1 MLREKITGWLEKL
14 KQIKNHIDIECAP
27 AITLFGVINIT
38 LFKGRLK
45 LKPEEW
51 RDEDKRR
58 IAEFLSEKIGI
69 TLKEFEEL
77 LKKEIKEVS
86 EEKQKLI
93 RELLTRLLVENPL
106 IPLEEFERR
115 SEIKPMLK
123 YEFIGREVE
132 LEKLRKFLESDKKV
146 FLLTGDGGVGKTRL
160 AIEFAREVAKRKVSN
175 GNWDFY
181 FIDQD
186 REFKYPVVSNVLGNR
201 NTLLILDDASRY
213 RNRDRVIG
221 FIQNPPEGRNIKL
234 LLIDRPI
241 FKGFIINEVKERGM
255 SVEELQIGGGNI
267 SSFIERNFEI
277 RREDAE
283 KIQKESEGNFVI
295 AIFLAEYYRDKGRIG
310 KQKEAIDYRIEK
322 YKKDIREH
330 TGIPI
335 DDIENTLFLLS
346 LLTPIE
352 WKKDSKYIQEVLN
365 HLPAYEFY
373 YLKKVIGLAGR
384 DFFIL
389 KSGEKYVFKYD
400 LIAEYFLSQ
409 FMEREDFDEI
419 VKEFL
424 PYMPSRISYN
434 ILMTLRF
441 FIPRYFIKEA
451 EEIAQTLKFFG
462 EEAEK
467 TVQTLR
473 FFREE
478 ARKAVQNEEV
488 KKVFQI
494 LGEIWEELNKIEGQT
509 PEYFSA
515 LVLLTGN
522 PFLDVSDIEKININH
537 WIQCYEKVS
546 KDYPEE
552 IKEVRERLAKALVN
566 AANHFGKVGK
576 IEDMENCLRKLEELH
591 KEYQEKEL
599 REEFAKALVNATA
612 DYGRAER
619 FNEMEACL
627 EELRELHKKHKE
639 KEVREKLARGLYN
652 AANNYGKVGKL
663 KEMESYLKELR
674 ELHMKY
680 EEKEVRERLAKALVN
695 ATSYYGEAG
704 KLEEMEA
711 CLGELREL
719 HLRYPEKGVRVG
731 LAIGL
736 FNATNYYGRRNKL
749 NKMEACLK
757 ELGELHM
764 EYKEREVREELA
776 GGLFNAARYYGV
788 AGRLEKIEAFL
799 KELRELHMK
808 YEEREVREYLAKS
821 LVNATDSYGRAYMF
835 EEMEACPK
843 ELIELHKK
851 HKEKEVRENLAR
863 GLYNAMTI
871 YGKMG
876 ELDKMENYMRK
887 LEKLHKEYPE
897 RVIREELAKALLNAT
912 SYYGRRNKLVE
923 MEVCLKDLMKLH
935 KKHKEKE
942 VRENLAK
949 GLFNAIYHYGRRG
962 KIVEMEACLKAL
974 RELYLNHPEKEV
986 RKELDKGL
994 FYIRM
999 YRRGLLQ
1006 LGG

>member
-27 AITLFGVINIT
+27 TITLFNIINIT
-38 LFKGRLK
+38 LFKSRLK

-77 LKKEIKEVS
+77 LKKEIEEVS

-115 SEIKPMLK
+115 AEIEPLLK
-123 YEFIGREVE
+123 YEFVGRASE
-132 LEKLRKFLESDKKV
+132 LEGLRKFLESDKKV

-175 GNWDFY
+175 GNWDVY

-241 FKGFIINEVKERGM
+241 FKGFIINEVKERGI

-283 KIQKESEGNFVI
+283 RIQEESEGNFVI

-310 KQKEAIDYRIEK
+310 KQKEAIDYRMEK

-389 KSGEKYVFKYD
+389 KSGEKYVFRYD

-441 FIPRYFIKEA
+441 FIPRYLIEKA
-451 EEIAQTLKFFG
+451 EEIAQTLRFFG
-462 EEAEK
+462 EEAEE

-473 FFREE
+473 FLREE
-478 ARKAVQNEEV
+478 AREAVQNFREEV
-488 KKVFQI
+488 KKAFQI

-522 PFLDVSDIEKININH
+522 PFLDASDIEKININH

-663 KEMESYLKELR
+663 KEMESHLKELR
-674 ELHMKY
+674 ELHMRY
-680 EEKEVRERLAKALVN
+680 EEK
-695 ATSYYGEAG
+695 
-704 KLEEMEA
+704 
-711 CLGELREL
+711 
-719 HLRYPEKGVRVG
+719 
-731 LAIGL
+731 
-736 FNATNYYGRRNKL
+736 
-749 NKMEACLK
+749 
-757 ELGELHM
+757 
-764 EYKEREVREELA
+764 EVREELA
-776 GGLFNAARYYGV
+776 GGLFNAASYYGV
-788 AGRLEKIEAFL
+788 AGRLEKMEACL
-799 KELRELHMK
+799 KELKELHMK
-808 YEEREVREYLAKS
+808 YEERGVREYLAKS

-843 ELIELHKK
+843 ELVELHKK
-851 HKEKEVRENLAR
+851 HKGKEVRENLAR

-897 RVIREELAKALLNAT
+897 RVIREELAKALVNAT
-912 SYYGRRNKLVE
+912 SYYGRRDKLVE

-974 RELYLNHPEKEV
+974 RELYLNHPEEEV

-999 YRRGLLQ
+999 YRRWLLQ

>member
-1 MLREKITGWLEKL
+1 MVREKIINWLKKL
-14 KQIKNHIDIECAP
+14 EQIKDYIETFEIAP
-27 AITLFGVINIT
+27 AISILGIINIA
-38 LFKGRLK
+38 FAKGKIK
-45 LKPEEW
+45 LNPEEW
-51 RDEDKRR
+51 DDKDKEN
-58 IAEFLSEKIGI
+58 IANFLRTHIDI

-77 LKKEIKEVS
+77 LKKEIREVS
-86 EEKQKLI
+86 EEKQKSI
-93 RELLTRLLVENPL
+93 REQLDQFSKLLTRLLVENPL

-115 SEIKPMLK
+115 AEIEPLLK
-123 YEFIGREVE
+123 YEFVGRESE
-132 LEKLRKFLESDKKV
+132 LEGLRKFLESDKKV

-160 AIEFAREVAKRKVSN
+160 AMEFAREVAKRKVSN
-175 GNWDFY
+175 GNWDVY

-241 FKGFIINEVKERGM
+241 FKGFITNEVKERGI

-283 KIQKESEGNFVI
+283 RIQEESEGNFVI

-322 YKKDIREH
+322 YKRDIKEH

-400 LIAEYFLSQ
+400 LIAEYLLSQ

-441 FIPRYFIKEA
+441 FIPRYLIEKA
-451 EEIAQTLKFFG
+451 EEIAQTLRFFG
-462 EEAEK
+462 EEAEE

-478 ARKAVQNEEV
+478 AREAVQNFREEV
-488 KKVFQI
+488 KKAFQI

-522 PFLDVSDIEKININH
+522 PFLDASDIEKININH

-552 IKEVRERLAKALVN
+552 IKEVRENLAKALVN

-576 IEDMENCLRKLEELH
+576 IEDMENCLRKLKEFH

-599 REEFAKALVNATA
+599 REELAKGLVNATG

-627 EELRELHKKHKE
+627 EELRELHKKHPE
-639 KEVREKLARGLYN
+639 KEVREKLAMGLYN
-652 AANNYGKVGKL
+652 AANNYVKVGKL
-663 KEMESYLKELR
+663 EKMESYLKELR

-680 EEKEVRERLAKALVN
+680 EEKEIREKLAKALFN
-695 ATSYYGEAG
+695 ATGYYGEAG

-736 FNATNYYGRRNKL
+736 FNATDSYGRRNKL
-749 NKMEACLK
+749 NKMEDCLK
-757 ELGELHM
+757 ELRELHM

-788 AGRLEKIEAFL
+788 AGRLEKMEAFL
-799 KELRELHMK
+799 KELRE
-808 YEEREVREYLAKS
+808 
-821 LVNATDSYGRAYMF
+821 
-835 EEMEACPK
+835 
-843 ELIELHKK
+843 
-851 HKEKEVRENLAR
+851 
-863 GLYNAMTI
+863 
-871 YGKMG
+871 
-876 ELDKMENYMRK
+876 
-887 LEKLHKEYPE
+887 LHKEYPE
-897 RVIREELAKALLNAT
+897 RVIREELAKALVNAT
-912 SYYGRRNKLVE
+912 SYYGRRDKLVE
-923 MEVCLKDLMKLH
+923 MEVCLRDLRALH
-935 KKHKEKE
+935 IEHPEKE
-942 VRENLAK
+942 VREKLAK

-962 KIVEMEACLKAL
+962 MIVKMEACLKAL
-974 RELYLNHPEKEV
+974 MELYLNHPEEEV

-994 FYIRM
+994 FYMRM
-999 YRRGLLQ
+999 YSRGLLQ

>member
-1 MLREKITGWLEKL
+1 MVREKIINWLKKL
-14 KQIKNHIDIECAP
+14 EQIKDYIETFEIAP
-27 AITLFGVINIT
+27 AISILGIIDISFA
-38 LFKGRLK
+38 KGKIK
-45 LKPEEW
+45 LNPEEW
-51 RDEDKRR
+51 DDEDKEN
-58 IAEFLSEKIGI
+58 IANFLRTHIDI

-77 LKKEIKEVS
+77 LKKEIREVS
-86 EEKQKLI
+86 EEKQKSI
-93 RELLTRLLVENPL
+93 REQLDQFSKLLTRLLVENPL

-115 SEIKPMLK
+115 AEIEPLLK
-123 YEFIGREVE
+123 YEFVGRESE
-132 LEKLRKFLESDKKV
+132 LEGLRKFLESDKKV

-175 GNWDFY
+175 GNWDVY

-201 NTLLILDDASRY
+201 NTLLILDDTSRY

-241 FKGFIINEVKERGM
+241 FKGFIINEVKERGI

-283 KIQKESEGNFVI
+283 RIQEESGGNFVI

-310 KQKEAIDYRIEK
+310 KQKEAVDYRIEK
-322 YKKDIREH
+322 YKKDIKEH

-365 HLPAYEFY
+365 HLPAYEFH

-441 FIPRYFIKEA
+441 FIPRYLIEKA
-451 EEIAQTLKFFG
+451 EEIAQTLRFFG
-462 EEAEK
+462 EEAEE

-478 ARKAVQNEEV
+478 ARKAVQNEKV
-488 KKVFQI
+488 KKAFQI

-522 PFLDVSDIEKININH
+522 PFLDAPDIEKININH

-552 IKEVRERLAKALVN
+552 IKEVRENLAKALVN
-566 AANHFGKVGK
+566 AANHFGKAGK
-576 IEDMENCLRKLEELH
+576 IEDMENCLEKLEELH

-599 REEFAKALVNATA
+599 REELAKALLNATA

-627 EELRELHKKHKE
+627 EELRELHKKHPE
-639 KEVREKLARGLYN
+639 KEVREKLAMGLYN
-652 AANNYGKVGKL
+652 AANNYVKVGKL
-663 KEMESYLKELR
+663 EKMESYLKELR

-680 EEKEVRERLAKALVN
+680 EEKEIREELAKALFN
-695 ATSYYGEAG
+695 ATGYYGEAG
-704 KLEEMEA
+704 KLEKMEA

-749 NKMEACLK
+749 NKMEDCLK
-757 ELGELHM
+757 ELRELHM

-776 GGLFNAARYYGV
+776 GGLFNAAHYYGV
-788 AGRLEKIEAFL
+788 AGRLEEMEAFL
-799 KELRELHMK
+799 KELRE
-808 YEEREVREYLAKS
+808 
-821 LVNATDSYGRAYMF
+821 
-835 EEMEACPK
+835 
-843 ELIELHKK
+843 
-851 HKEKEVRENLAR
+851 
-863 GLYNAMTI
+863 
-871 YGKMG
+871 
-876 ELDKMENYMRK
+876 
-887 LEKLHKEYPE
+887 LHKEYPE
-897 RVIREELAKALLNAT
+897 RVIREELAKALVNAT
-912 SYYGRRNKLVE
+912 SYYGKRDKLVE
-923 MEVCLKDLMKLH
+923 MEVCLRDLRALH
-935 KKHKEKE
+935 IEHPEKE
-942 VRENLAK
+942 VREELAK

-962 KIVEMEACLKAL
+962 MIVKMEACLRAL
-974 RELYLNHPEKEV
+974 RELYLNHPEEEV
-986 RKELDKGL
+986 RKELAKGL
-994 FYIRM
+994 SYMRM
-999 YRRGLLQ
+999 YRRRLLQ